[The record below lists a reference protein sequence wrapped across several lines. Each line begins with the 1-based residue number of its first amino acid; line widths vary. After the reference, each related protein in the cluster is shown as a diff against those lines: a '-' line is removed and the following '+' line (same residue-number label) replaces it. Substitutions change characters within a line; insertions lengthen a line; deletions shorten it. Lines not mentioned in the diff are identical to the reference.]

1 MKCQSV
7 EHTQKASS
15 ILVTWSIPKTE
26 RKLLGT
32 IFIQGKGIIDI
43 FADKKRNTSFEDL
56 KNDSTI
62 SPTMFN
68 VFWKVSD
75 ESSTY

>member
-15 ILVTWSIPKTE
+15 ILATWSIPKTE

-32 IFIQGKGIIDI
+32 IYIQGKGIIDI
-43 FADKKRNTSFEDL
+43 FADEKRTTSFEDL
-56 KNDSTI
+56 KNYSTI
-62 SPTMFN
+62 LSWMFD
-68 VFWKVSD
+68 VFWKVSY
-75 ESSTY
+75 ENSTH